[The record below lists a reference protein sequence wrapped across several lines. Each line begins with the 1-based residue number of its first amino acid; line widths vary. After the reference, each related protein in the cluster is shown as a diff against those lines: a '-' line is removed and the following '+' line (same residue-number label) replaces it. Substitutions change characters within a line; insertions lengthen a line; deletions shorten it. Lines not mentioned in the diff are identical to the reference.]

1 MPTQFWEEMFQV
13 YYRHVKMQ
21 QCGAGRF
28 RSVSAGVGVCR
39 LPGVTAALDYKDI
52 CFLFNLD
59 SWGKRK
65 KATKLIEEL

>member
-1 MPTQFWEEMFQV
+1 MLTQFWEELFQV
-13 YYRHVKMQ
+13 CYRHMKMQ

-28 RSVSAGVGVCR
+28 RSVSAGVGVCCP
-39 LPGVTAALDYKDI
+39 PGVTAALDYKDI

-65 KATKLIEEL
+65 KATEHIEEL